1 MRVYMYTHITCAKYE
16 RMHACMHAYTSII
29 HACKYINMCVHRC
42 MYKHILPQGAFV
54 AARREMGSL
63 LHVFV
68 LFLRHLVLLCHAFPR
83 LKALV
88 EKSFLPPCVCVCVCV
103 HTYTYICVH
112 IYFRLHLSP
121 SLKLPKP
128 GQIRRRDECR
138 REPQHQKT
146 INRRHEAMSLNPK
159 PKP

>member
-1 MRVYMYTHITCAKYE
+1 
-16 RMHACMHAYTSII
+16 MHACMHAYTSII

-68 LFLRHLVLLCHAFPR
+68 LFLRHHLLLCHAFPR

-103 HTYTYICVH
+103 YIHIH
-112 IYFRLHLSP
+112 IYVYIYTSASTSLPLSNYP
-121 SLKLPKP
+121 SQDK
-128 GQIRRRDECR
+128 
-138 REPQHQKT
+138 
-146 INRRHEAMSLNPK
+146 
-159 PKP
+159 

>member
-103 HTYTYICVH
+103 YIHIH
-112 IYFRLHLSP
+112 IYVYIYTSASTSLPLSNYP
-121 SLKLPKP
+121 SQDK
-128 GQIRRRDECR
+128 
-138 REPQHQKT
+138 
-146 INRRHEAMSLNPK
+146 
-159 PKP
+159 